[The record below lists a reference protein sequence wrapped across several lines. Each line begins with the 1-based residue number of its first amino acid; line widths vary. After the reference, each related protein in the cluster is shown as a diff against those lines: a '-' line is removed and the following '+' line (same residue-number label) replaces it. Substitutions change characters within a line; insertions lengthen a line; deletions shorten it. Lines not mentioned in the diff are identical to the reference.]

1 MDRDKKT
8 FAFREYL
15 MLIILTALSLVAFI
29 GSCQLMAKK
38 DFAINSSGT
47 FPFLMSGFMLLCMV
61 ILLIGA
67 RKKLPRDV
75 EKYTSVGELI
85 KASIQE
91 AIPKDLLITILMVI
105 AYMVALAYVG
115 FVISSV
121 AFILGTMFYLS
132 KGKQKPLVLVLSG
145 IGSIAVIY
153 VVFRIIFKVLLP

>member
-1 MDRDKKT
+1 MDREKKT

-15 MLIILTALSLVAFI
+15 LLVILTVLSLVAFI

-47 FPFLMSGFMLLCMV
+47 FPFLMSGLMLLCMV
-61 ILLIGA
+61 GILIGT
-67 RKKLPRDV
+67 RKKLSKDV
-75 EKYTSVGELI
+75 EKYASVGELI

-91 AIPKDLLITILMVI
+91 AMPKDLLVIILMVI
-105 AYMVALAYVG
+105 AYLVGLAYLG

-121 AFILGTMFYLS
+121 AFILGAMFYLS
-132 KGKQKPLVLVLSG
+132 KGKQKPLLLILSG
-145 IGSIAVIY
+145 AGSIAVIY